1 VDAEGV
7 RERKKRSLPSVLIVY
22 LNLALWLFPDQGM
35 GQCLRELAAGLPQLA
50 REPAR
55 WRNAASTSI
64 SKARERV
71 GPGVMRQ
78 IFCHL
83 AGPLGGQKDLWRGRR
98 VCAVDG
104 TTVKVPDSEENAA
117 CFGGPMSSPFPLLR
131 LLVLA
136 ECATKSIIDA
146 AACAY
151 ATGERTA
158 VYRLLGSLRPGM
170 LVLFDRGFCS
180 HPFFRDAA
188 ATGADLVFRVSASFK
203 LTPLPGPAAVLDDG
217 TYLAELKP
225 RIKRDGPP
233 ITVRVIE
240 YSVTTRALGKGKTT
254 SEVFCLV
261 TNLTD
266 PDTAPAL
273 ELAALYARRWK
284 IEVLYKAVKVDLSG
298 ARPVL
303 RSGHADTVMAEIWSL
318 LALFQILLRLAD
330 AAITTHLDDGGDP
343 IDLEQISIKN
353 ARGALRRTIGQAT
366 TQLTEMTQ
374 AMTAFTE
381 DLLSTLT
388 PRRPAGP
395 PPVNAK
401 PAAATRSRPSLS
413 PTASSRTRWPHEQ
426 PNHEPP
432 EQQEQ
437 DHERLNSYHWP
448 QNRHWAF
455 LIESRTPRSGRVRCQ
470 GLEPRTRGLRVRCS
484 GVRSVLSLSVYA
496 GSSATSPIPVPGR
509 AAS

>member
-1 VDAEGV
+1 VIITIPRVDDLLDGPGAARVGLLAHPLAVPLSLAEAVVDAEGV
-7 RERKKRSLPSVLIVY
+7 AERKKRSLPSVLIVY

-64 SKARERV
+64 SAARQRV

-78 IFCHL
+78 IFGHL
-83 AGPLGGQKDLWRGRR
+83 AGPLGGQADLWRGRR

-104 TTVKVPDSEENAA
+104 TTVKVPDTEENAA
-117 CFGGPMSSPFPLLR
+117 CFGGPKSSPFPLLR

-146 AACAY
+146 VACAY

-158 VYRLLGSLRPGM
+158 VHRLLGSLRPGM

-180 HPFFRDAA
+180 HLFFGDAA
-188 ATGADLVFRVSASFK
+188 ATGADLIFRVSASFK
-203 LTPLPGPAAVLDDG
+203 LAPLPGPAAVLEDG

-266 PDTAPAL
+266 PGTAPAL

-284 IEVLYKAVKVDLSG
+284 IEVLYKAVKVDLNG

-303 RSGHADTVMAEIWSL
+303 RSGHADTVLAEIWSL

-330 AAITTHLDDGGDP
+330 AAITAHLDDGGDP
-343 IDLEQISIKN
+343 TGLEQISIKN
-353 ARGALRRTIGQAT
+353 TRGALRRTIGQAT

-381 DLLSTLT
+381 DVLSTLT
-388 PRRPAGP
+388 PRRPRRT
-395 PPVNAK
+395 
-401 PAAATRSRPSLS
+401 AARKRKARRGNKIKTFRVAYSII
-413 PTASSRTRWPHEQ
+413 PH
-426 PNHEPP
+426 P
-432 EQQEQ
+432 
-437 DHERLNSYHWP
+437 L
-448 QNRHWAF
+448 A
-455 LIESRTPRSGRVRCQ
+455 
-470 GLEPRTRGLRVRCS
+470 PRT
-484 GVRSVLSLSVYA
+484 A
-496 GSSATSPIPVPGR
+496 QPR
-509 AAS
+509 AA

>member
-1 VDAEGV
+1 MIVTIIWVGDLLGAARVGLLAHPLAVPVRMAEAVVDAEGV
-7 RERKKRSLPSVLIVY
+7 RERKKRSLPSALIVY

-35 GQCLRELAAGLPQLA
+35 GQCLRELATGLPQLA
-50 REPAR
+50 REPTR

-64 SKARERV
+64 SKARQRV

-78 IFCHL
+78 LFEHL
-83 AGPLGGQKDLWRGRR
+83 AGPLGRQADLWRGRR

-104 TTVKVPDSEENAA
+104 TTVKVPDTEENAV
-117 CFGGPMSSPFPLLR
+117 CFGGPKSSPFPLLR

-146 AACAY
+146 VTCTY
-151 ATGERTA
+151 TIGERTA
-158 VYRLLGSLRPGM
+158 VHRLLGSLRPGM

-180 HPFFRDAA
+180 HLFFRDAA
-188 ATGADLVFRVSASFK
+188 ATGADLIFRVSASFK
-203 LTPLPGPAAVLDDG
+203 LTPLPGSAAVLEDG

-240 YSVTTRALGKGKTT
+240 YSVTTRALGKGTTT

-284 IEVLYKAVKVDLSG
+284 IEVLYKAVKVDLNG

-303 RSGHADTVMAEIWSL
+303 RSGHADTVYAEIWSL

-330 AAITTHLDDGGDP
+330 AAITAHLDDGGDP

-366 TQLTEMTQ
+366 AQLTEMTQ

-381 DLLSTLT
+381 DVVSTLT
-388 PRRPAGP
+388 PRRPRRT
-395 PPVNAK
+395 
-401 PAAATRSRPSLS
+401 AARKRKARRGDKIKTFRVAYNIVPHPLALR
-413 PTASSRTRWPHEQ
+413 TAQ
-426 PNHEPP
+426 P
-432 EQQEQ
+432 
-437 DHERLNSYHWP
+437 
-448 QNRHWAF
+448 
-455 LIESRTPRSGRVRCQ
+455 
-470 GLEPRTRGLRVRCS
+470 
-484 GVRSVLSLSVYA
+484 
-496 GSSATSPIPVPGR
+496 R
-509 AAS
+509 AA

>member
-1 VDAEGV
+1 VIITIPQVNDLLGGPGAARVGLLAHPLAVPVRVAEAAVDAEGV

-71 GPGVMRQ
+71 GPGVMRK
-78 IFCHL
+78 IFDHL
-83 AGPLGGQKDLWRGRR
+83 AGPLGGQADLWRGRQ

-104 TTVKVPDSEENAA
+104 TTVKVPDTEENAA
-117 CFGGPMSSPFPLLR
+117 CFGGPKSSPFPLLR

-146 AACAY
+146 VACAY

-158 VYRLLGSLRPGM
+158 VHALLGSLRPGM

-180 HPFFRDAA
+180 HLFFSQAA

-203 LTPLPGPAAVLDDG
+203 LTPTAVLTDG

-225 RIKRDGPP
+225 RLKRDGPP

-240 YSVTTRALGKGKTT
+240 YSVTTRALGKTKTT

-266 PDTAPAL
+266 PDTAPAA
-273 ELAALYARRWK
+273 ELAGLYARRWK
-284 IEVLYKAVKVDLSG
+284 IEVLYKAVKIDLNG

-303 RSGHADTVMAEIWSL
+303 RSEHADTVLAEIWSL

-330 AAITTHLDDGGDP
+330 AAITAHLDDGGDP
-343 IDLEQISIKN
+343 TSLEQISIKN

-366 TQLTEMTQ
+366 TQLTE
-374 AMTAFTE
+374 AMTAFAE
-381 DLLSTLT
+381 DVLSTLT
-388 PRRPAGP
+388 PRRPHRTADRKRKARRGDKIKTFRVAYSIVP
-395 PPVNAK
+395 HPLAP
-401 PAAATRSRPSLS
+401 
-413 PTASSRTRWPHEQ
+413 PTAQ
-426 PNHEPP
+426 P
-432 EQQEQ
+432 
-437 DHERLNSYHWP
+437 
-448 QNRHWAF
+448 
-455 LIESRTPRSGRVRCQ
+455 
-470 GLEPRTRGLRVRCS
+470 
-484 GVRSVLSLSVYA
+484 
-496 GSSATSPIPVPGR
+496 R
-509 AAS
+509 AA

>member
-1 VDAEGV
+1 VIVTIPGVDDLLGGPGAARVGLLAHPLAVPRQVAEAAVDAEGV

-71 GPGVMRQ
+71 GPGVMRH
-78 IFCHL
+78 ILEHL
-83 AGPLGGQKDLWRGRR
+83 TGPLGDQADLWRGRR

-104 TTVKVPDSEENAA
+104 TTVKVPDTDENAA
-117 CFGGPMSSPFPLLR
+117 FFGGPRSAPFPLLR
-131 LLVLA
+131 LLVLVLA

-146 AACAY
+146 VACAY
-151 ATGERTA
+151 TTGERTA
-158 VYRLLGSLRPGM
+158 VHRLLSALRPGM

-180 HPFFRDAA
+180 HLFFRDAA
-188 ATGADLVFRVSASFK
+188 ATGADLIFRVSASFK
-203 LTPLPGPAAVLDDG
+203 LTPVAGPAGVLADG

-240 YSVTTRALGKGKTT
+240 YSVTTRALGKAKNT

-261 TNLTD
+261 TNLLN
-266 PDTAPAL
+266 PDTAPAS

-284 IEVLYKAVKVDLSG
+284 VEVLYKAVKVDLNG

-303 RSGHADTVMAEIWSL
+303 RSGHADTVLAEIWSL

-330 AAITTHLDDGGDP
+330 AAITTRLDDGGDP
-343 IDLEQISIKN
+343 VDLEEISIKN

-366 TQLTEMTQ
+366 AHMAEMTQ
-374 AMTAFTE
+374 VMAAFT
-381 DLLSTLT
+381 DDVLSTLT
-388 PRRPAGP
+388 PRRPRRTTNRKRKARRGNKIKTYRVAYSIVP
-395 PPVNAK
+395 HPLAL
-401 PAAATRSRPSLS
+401 R
-413 PTASSRTRWPHEQ
+413 TAQ
-426 PNHEPP
+426 P
-432 EQQEQ
+432 
-437 DHERLNSYHWP
+437 
-448 QNRHWAF
+448 
-455 LIESRTPRSGRVRCQ
+455 
-470 GLEPRTRGLRVRCS
+470 
-484 GVRSVLSLSVYA
+484 
-496 GSSATSPIPVPGR
+496 R
-509 AAS
+509 AA

>member
-1 VDAEGV
+1 MARVGLLAHPLAVPVGVAEAAVDAEGV

-35 GQCLRELAAGLPQLA
+35 GQCLRELAVGLPQLA
-50 REPAR
+50 WEPAR

-64 SKARERV
+64 SAARERA

-78 IFCHL
+78 IFAHL
-83 AGPLGGQKDLWRGRR
+83 AGPLGGQADLWRGRR

-104 TTVKVPDSEENAA
+104 TTVKVPDTGENAA
-117 CFGGPMSSPFPLLR
+117 VFGGPRSSPFPLLR

-146 AACAY
+146 VTCAY
-151 ATGERTA
+151 TTGERTA
-158 VYRLLGSLRPGM
+158 VHRLLGSLGPGM

-180 HPFFRDAA
+180 HLFFRDAA

-203 LTPLPGPAAVLDDG
+203 LTPAAVLADG

-225 RIKRDGPP
+225 RARRDGPP

-240 YSVTTRALGKGKTT
+240 YSITTRALGKGKTT

-266 PDTAPAL
+266 PDTAPAP

-284 IEVLYKAVKVDLSG
+284 IEVLYKAIKIDLNG

-303 RSGHADTVMAEIWSL
+303 RSGHAGTVLAEIWSL

-330 AAITTHLDDGGDP
+330 VAITAHLDDGGDP
-343 IDLEQISIKN
+343 IGLDQISIKN

-366 TQLTEMTQ
+366 AHLTDMAQ
-374 AMTAFTE
+374 VMAAFTE
-381 DLLSTLT
+381 DVVTTLT
-388 PRRPAGP
+388 PRRPRRTTARKRKARRGSKIKTLRVTYSIIP
-395 PPVNAK
+395 HTLVP
-401 PAAATRSRPSLS
+401 
-413 PTASSRTRWPHEQ
+413 PTAQ
-426 PNHEPP
+426 P
-432 EQQEQ
+432 
-437 DHERLNSYHWP
+437 
-448 QNRHWAF
+448 
-455 LIESRTPRSGRVRCQ
+455 
-470 GLEPRTRGLRVRCS
+470 
-484 GVRSVLSLSVYA
+484 
-496 GSSATSPIPVPGR
+496 R
-509 AAS
+509 AA